1 MSLRA
6 CNEQMV
12 HDSEAEVE
20 MMRLKVEKA
29 REKVAQLKLALR
41 EKRGQAKGCSL
52 FQLFVLLTIIL
63 VLCIIAV
70 LHKLFSVSLK
80 TCPIFS
86 LLCLQCFDAVGWAA
100 GRASGL

>member
-1 MSLRA
+1 MSMRA

-52 FQLFVLLTIIL
+52 FQLFVLLTSAFSALTLL
-63 VLCIIAV
+63 V
-70 LHKLFSVSLK
+70 
-80 TCPIFS
+80 
-86 LLCLQCFDAVGWAA
+86 
-100 GRASGL
+100 GRQEGHPACKN